1 MKSLIL
7 FAGLLA
13 LSACQEDPDMMG
25 MTRAEIRAA
34 QKQCEESGGRYE
46 RAGMIGKACFHD
58 TNDAG
63 KSCKTGK
70 DCEGVCFGDT
80 HTCSAVT
87 PMFGCFSMIDDNGEV
102 SEICID

>member
-7 FAGLLA
+7 VCGLLA
-13 LSACQEDPDMMG
+13 LSACQEDPAMG
-25 MTRAEIRAA
+25 GKTRSEIRAE
-34 QKQCEESGGRYE
+34 QKQCDADGGRYE
-46 RAGMIGKACFHD
+46 PAGMFGKACIFD

-80 HTCSAVT
+80 HTCSAASPV
-87 PMFGCFSMIDDNGEV
+87 FGCFSMVEDSGEV
-102 SEICID
+102 VEICID

>member
-1 MKSLIL
+1 MRTLIL
-7 FAGLLA
+7 LVGLLA

-25 MTRAEIRAA
+25 MSRSEIRAERQECVA
-34 QKQCEESGGRYE
+34 DGGRYE
-46 RAGMIGKACFHD
+46 HGGMFGMACFYD

-70 DCEGVCFGDT
+70 DCEGICFADSL
-80 HTCSAVT
+80 TCSAVT
-87 PMFGCFSMIDDNGEV
+87 PLFGCFSMVEDNGEV